1 MKNQNV
7 ICQIL
12 NYNDT
17 FHVKKLVSKI
27 KDFSVFNYILI
38 VDNAST
44 DGSFEKLSDL
54 YKDDDHIKVIVSNKN
69 GGYGYGNNFGIKYA
83 SAKLNASMA
92 IVCNPDVEF
101 TESTVINL
109 VKLMKKTDAAIT
121 SGVEINKVPSINK
134 AWKIPTPLQ
143 WILDE
148 TKLRKLSFKK
158 FHYPDEYFQ
167 KKYSQVDCVSGA
179 MFLVNLS
186 KFLDVGGYDENMFL
200 YGEETVLGYKFRQK
214 KYKTYL
220 LNTDS
225 YNHLHSAS
233 IDKSIPDKVKKLKIL
248 NHSKLYFYKAY
259 LKEPKVRYELEKA
272 CFKYIEYSRKIV
284 GRIKTKGRK
293 CNL

>member
-158 FHYPDEYFQ
+158 YHYPDENIQ
-167 KKYSQVDCVSGA
+167 KKYSQEESVSGA
-179 MFLVNLS
+179 
-186 KFLDVGGYDENMFL
+186 
-200 YGEETVLGYKFRQK
+200 
-214 KYKTYL
+214 
-220 LNTDS
+220 
-225 YNHLHSAS
+225 
-233 IDKSIPDKVKKLKIL
+233 
-248 NHSKLYFYKAY
+248 FYK
-259 LKEPKVRYELEKA
+259 LNRSNSLDH
-272 CFKYIEYSRKIV
+272 V
-284 GRIKTKGRK
+284 GDD
-293 CNL
+293 